1 MLHLYIYV
9 YKIKGSLQESE
20 DSKGVGPRS
29 GQSHGPAVAAQ
40 LSQPSCHGVLPGGGG
55 LHVVEPELLL
65 HVTIGHLAKGLLVVL
80 HELEDGSQLF
90 LLNSVKKKG

>member
-1 MLHLYIYV
+1 MCYISTSTYI
-9 YKIKGSLQESE
+9 KIKGSLQKSE
-20 DSKGVGPRS
+20 NSKGVGPRS
-29 GQSHGPAVAAQ
+29 GRVMAQLVAAQ

-80 HELEDGSQLF
+80 LRSLKMAASCSF
-90 LLNSVKKKG
+90 

>member
-1 MLHLYIYV
+1 MYIRQKEA
-9 YKIKGSLQESE
+9 YKSL
-20 DSKGVGPRS
+20 KITRAWVPGWGRVM
-29 GQSHGPAVAAQ
+29 AQ